1 MIVSYSRNFIF
12 VKTKKTAGSTV
23 EAVLAA
29 ACAEGDIITHEDG
42 YKHPGSEQGVD
53 ENALHRQRQEA
64 KRARGGEKRANRNF
78 AGEFYSH
85 MSAQEARAQLDP
97 AFWEQAFKLT
107 AERHPYEKAVS
118 QAFYRAFR
126 DGSLYVDSHLDRVLH
141 KGTYAGHPLWTIDG
155 KVAVDAF
162 LRQENLKSDLDQI
175 GARLGIAIPE
185 TLPQLKART
194 RPDRRPAREILNAAQ
209 RRLVQETCRV
219 EFEILGYEP

>member
-1 MIVSYSRNFIF
+1 MIVSYSRKFIF
-12 VKTKKTAGSTV
+12 VKTKKTAGSTI

-29 ACAEGDIITHEDG
+29 ACTDGDIITQEDG
-42 YKHPGSEQGVD
+42 YRHPGSEEGID
-53 ENALHRQRQEA
+53 EEALRRQRQEA
-64 KRARGGEKRANRNF
+64 KLARGGERRARKH
-78 AGEFYSH
+78 AGDFYSH

-97 AFWEQAFKLT
+97 AFWAEALKLT

-118 QAFYRAFR
+118 QAFYRASR
-126 DGSLYVDSHLDRVLH
+126 DGSLYVDRHLDRVLH
-141 KGTYAGHPLWTIDG
+141 KGTYAGHPFWTIDG

-162 LRQENLKSDLDQI
+162 LRQESLKADLDQV

-194 RPDRRPAREILNAAQ
+194 RPDRRPAREILSAAQ
-209 RRLVQETCRV
+209 KRVVQETCRV

>member
-29 ACAEGDIITHEDG
+29 ACAEGDIITQEDG
-42 YKHPGSEQGVD
+42 YKHPGSEHGLD
-53 ENALHRQRQEA
+53 EDALHRQRQEA
-64 KRARGGEKRANRNF
+64 KLARGGERRANRSF
-78 AGEFYSH
+78 AGDFYSH
-85 MSAQEARAQLDP
+85 MSAAEARGQLDP
-97 AFWEQAFKLT
+97 AFWDRAFKLT

-126 DGSLYVDSHLDRVLH
+126 DGSLYVDRHLDRVLR
-141 KGTYAGHPLWTIDG
+141 KGTYAGHPFWTIDG

-162 LRQENLKSDLDQI
+162 LRQENLKADLDQV
-175 GARLGIAIPE
+175 GARLGIAIPQ

-194 RPDRRPAREILNAAQ
+194 RADRRPAREILNAAQ
-209 RRLVQETCRV
+209 KRLVQETCRV